1 MLERADGE
9 RGGKGKDARR
19 RGRVSAVME
28 NLEEAH

>member
-19 RGRVSAVME
+19 RGMSAVME